1 MNKSIAL
8 RRETAQARVRDRKL
22 VAQGRHRRRRAGLAD
37 ALDHRGL
44 SGPLIFDKAR
54 RATFEGE
61 DD

>member
-8 RRETAQARVRDRKL
+8 RREKAQARVRDRKL
-22 VAQGRHRRRRAGLAD
+22 AAQGRHRRRLAGLAD
-37 ALDHRGL
+37 AVDHRWL

-54 RATFEGE
+54 RGALEGE